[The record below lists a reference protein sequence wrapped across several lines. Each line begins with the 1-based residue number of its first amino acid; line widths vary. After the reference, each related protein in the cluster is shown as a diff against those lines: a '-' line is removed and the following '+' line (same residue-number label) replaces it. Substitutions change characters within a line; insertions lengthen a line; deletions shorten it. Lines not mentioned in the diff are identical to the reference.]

1 MFVLQQRVL
10 EKCIMDITKKAF
22 GDQIETDNRGTF
34 LNRIKE
40 ITLETF
46 QLNYGEEI
54 LLLQQELRQSQETV
68 EKTKLEYFDRE
79 QQLIINLEQ
88 KLQEQQIL
96 QLKELNNLQEMYDE
110 QNQLNKKLQVNLD
123 RLNRQNN
130 ELTQQNNQLNKEI
143 SNLKENYSQFEQQQK
158 LKNQEIYEFRQKFE
172 QQVSTNSIL
181 EQQYKSMKQEMEK
194 VIKEMQRKNQSQIDE
209 NIILENEVQRLKWE
223 YEQLKTKKHQE
234 SQKYK
239 EALEQL
245 KQKSQNKIRE
255 YKQKLKEVQNKD
267 AFIIELQDQI
277 KELEDQIEFQQG
289 QHKQS
294 IKNLEVQYKKQFE
307 NLEQNMEQEKSI
319 IQQHLSKSLE
329 STLNDK
335 DREILSLFSQTQQ
348 LKQSLQIEQDIK
360 QKNVIKFEDQIKQLN
375 QQMNELNNE
384 IQDQLMKIQ
393 HLEQELIKKDQN
405 IKLLLNDVDEL
416 RQFSEQTLNTLRENQ
431 DYLSELEREKQQQH
445 EIIENI
451 QNQLE
456 IQIKGSFSY
465 KRLGEEL
472 EQRCKLYKQEHCL
485 MLEEQ
490 LKRQASCQQEIDK
503 LNDENQQNILNF
515 ENQQKKLKLE
525 FKLQSEEQMRQY
537 NQLEKES
544 QQMNEQ
550 IENLEKQHQE
560 LIQDLE
566 SYITQYTNALSQIE
580 ELKNRENDLI
590 QTQSKNQQIWN
601 NEKQV
606 LTSQLEDQKVQL
618 NKLKQQVI
626 ISVCKQKQQLKQQLI
641 ETKQFIQNRLQSY
654 DIDIREYLQ
663 NQIKRI
669 LQLSNQEL
677 YLEKR
682 NHEVILKEFEIEFD
696 RKIDQ
701 VKREY
706 KLIQEESDIIIKQ
719 KMQQIYQYDQSIND
733 LKKQLNLKIQEYDN
747 LQSQF
752 FVSDQLCKELQKKAE
767 IDQMHS
773 QKAISQLQ
781 EELISIQ
788 QTVDFIQ
795 KERQYFEQR
804 YNDFKVMSERNI
816 DQISREYQ
824 QQIQQLEVLVQ
835 KNEKVD
841 SSPIFLKHSLSSSQ
855 GFHRSPNMI
864 KQNYH
869 YQKPPNYGSPT
880 LRTPNKSPINA
891 RADKTIEELRVE
903 IHQQKE
909 KLSRMKLN
917 FTESQKKS
925 KISSNY

>member
-10 EKCIMDITKKAF
+10 EKCIIDITKKAF
-22 GDQIETDNRGTF
+22 GEQIEIENRGAF

-40 ITLETF
+40 ITLEAF

-54 LLLQQELRQSQETV
+54 FLLQQELRQSQEAI
-68 EKTKLEYFDRE
+68 EKAKLDYLDRE
-79 QQLIINLEQ
+79 QQLIMSLEQ

-96 QLKELNNLQEMYDE
+96 QLKELNGLQEMHDE
-110 QNQLNKKLQVNLD
+110 QIQLNKKLLINLE
-123 RLNRQNN
+123 RVNRQNS
-130 ELTQQNNQLNKEI
+130 ELSQQNNQLNKEI
-143 SNLKENYSQFEQQQK
+143 SNLKETYSQFESQQK
-158 LKNQEIYEFRQKFE
+158 LKNQEIFEFRQKFE
-172 QQVSTNSIL
+172 QQWSANQVL
-181 EQQYKSMKQEMEK
+181 EQQYKTMKQEMEK
-194 VIKEMQRKNQSQIDE
+194 VIKEMHRKNQLQIDE
-209 NIILENEVQRLKWE
+209 NVIAENEVQRLKWE
-223 YEQLKTKKHQE
+223 YEQLKSKKHQE

-245 KQKSQNKIRE
+245 KLKSSNKIRD

-267 AFIIELQDQI
+267 AFIVELQDQI
-277 KELEDQIEFQQG
+277 KELQEHIEFQQG
-289 QHKQS
+289 QHKS
-294 IKNLEVQYKKQFE
+294 TIKQFE
-307 NLEQNMEQEKSI
+307 NLEQNMEQEKSL
-319 IQQHLSKSLE
+319 IQQHLTKSLE
-329 STLNDK
+329 TTLNDK
-335 DREILSLFSQTQQ
+335 DREVLSLFSLTQQ
-348 LKQSLQIEQDIK
+348 LKQSLQNEQDNKQRSIIK
-360 QKNVIKFEDQIKQLN
+360 LEDQIKQIN
-375 QQMNELNNE
+375 QQRDELSEE
-384 IQDQLMKIQ
+384 IQDQQLKIE

-405 IKLLLNDVDEL
+405 IKLLLNDIDEL

-456 IQIKGSFSY
+456 IEIK
-465 KRLGEEL
+465 EL
-472 EQRCKLYKQEHCL
+472 EQRCKLFKQEHCL

-490 LKRQASCQQEIDK
+490 LKRQASCEQEIDK
-503 LNDENQQNILNF
+503 LSNENQQNILNF

-550 IENLEKQHQE
+550 IESLEKQHQE

-566 SYITQYTNALSQIE
+566 QYIAQYTNALSQIE
-580 ELKNRENDLI
+580 ELKSKEKDLI
-590 QTQSKNQQIWN
+590 QIQSKNQKTWDI
-601 NEKQV
+601 EKQ
-606 LTSQLEDQKVQL
+606 LLSSQLEDQKVQF
-618 NKLKQQVI
+618 NKIKQKVI
-626 ISVCKQKQQLKQQLI
+626 RSVCKQKEQLKQQLN
-641 ETKQFIQNRLQSY
+641 ETKQFIQNRFKSY
-654 DIDIREYLQ
+654 DIDIREFLSS
-663 NQIKRI
+663 QIKKI

-677 YLEKR
+677 FLEKR

-696 RKIDQ
+696 RKVDQ

-706 KLIQEESDIIIKQ
+706 KLIQEESDIAIKQ
-719 KMQQIYQYDQSIND
+719 KIQQIYQYDQSIND
-733 LKKQLNLKIQEYDN
+733 LKKQLSLKLQENDN

-752 FVSDQLCKELQKKAE
+752 QISNELCKELQKKAE
-767 IDQMHS
+767 IEQIHS
-773 QKAISQLQ
+773 QKLISQLQ
-781 EELISIQ
+781 EELIQIQ
-788 QTVDFIQ
+788 QTVDFTQ

-804 YNDFKVMSERNI
+804 YNDFKVMSERKL
-816 DQISREYQ
+816 DQVSREYQ

-841 SSPIFLKHSLSSSQ
+841 QSHVFLKHSLSSSQ
-855 GFHRSPNMI
+855 GFNRSPNMI
-864 KQNYH
+864 KQQCRYSVIYLDT

-880 LRTPNKSPINA
+880 LRTPNKSPINE

-925 KISSNY
+925 KIASQY